1 MNRRHELGE
10 NFVNSKLLA
19 AALAFAIGASIA
31 VPAQAQTY
39 PDHAVRLIVSFPAGG
54 SVDTLGRIVAQK
66 LGDRW
71 NQSAFVEN
79 RAGAGGN
86 IGSGVAA
93 AAAPDGYTL
102 DFACQCVAANV
113 TIAPMRDFDPRT
125 NLDPIVLIA
134 TGQDVLMVPPDSPF
148 HSVKELVDH
157 AKAHP
162 GELNVASLGVGSS
175 SDLATALFSEV
186 TGITLQKVPYNSYGQ
201 AMTDLSAGRTSMWL
215 ATLGGALGQVQ
226 SGKVRALAVSG
237 STRSAQLPD
246 VATFD
251 ELGVPYGNDTSWYA
265 LFAPAGTPRDIV
277 AKINADTNLIL
288 ADADMKARAA
298 ALGYRLVGGTPEQ
311 LGAFLRADIDKW
323 ANVAKKGG
331 LAIQ

>member
-1 MNRRHELGE
+1 MMNRRHEMGE
-10 NFVNSKLLA
+10 NFVNSKWLA
-19 AALAFAIGASIA
+19 AGLAFAIGASVA
-31 VPAQAQTY
+31 VPVQAQTY

-66 LGDRW
+66 LGDKW

-125 NLDPIVLIA
+125 NLAPIVLIA
-134 TGQDVLMVPPDSPF
+134 TGQDVLLVPPDSPF

-237 STRSAQLPD
+237 ATRSAQRRD
-246 VATFD
+246 VRRTRR
-251 ELGVPYGNDTSWYA
+251 A
-265 LFAPAGTPRDIV
+265 LRQRYQLVCAVRTGRHAARDHL
-277 AKINADTNLIL
+277 KDQC
-288 ADADMKARAA
+288 R
-298 ALGYRLVGGTPEQ
+298 Y
-311 LGAFLRADIDKW
+311 
-323 ANVAKKGG
+323 
-331 LAIQ
+331 

>member
-1 MNRRHELGE
+1 MGK
-10 NFVNSKLLA
+10 NFVNAKLLTA
-19 AALAFAIGASIA
+19 TLAFAIGVSATLP
-31 VPAQAQTY
+31 VRAQNY
-39 PDHAVRLIVSFPAGG
+39 PDRAVRLIVSFPAGG

-66 LGDRW
+66 LGDAW
-71 NQSAFVEN
+71 KQSAFVEN
-79 RAGAGGN
+79 RPGGGGN
-86 IGSGVAA
+86 IGSTVAA

-113 TIAPMRDFDPRT
+113 TIAPMRDFDPRA
-125 NLDPIVLIA
+125 NLDPIVLVA
-134 TGQDVLMVPPDSPF
+134 TGQDVLLVPPDSPF
-148 HSVKELVDH
+148 HSVKNLIDY

-186 TGITLQKVPYNSYGQ
+186 TGVTLQKVPYNSYGQ
-201 AMTDLSAGRTSMWL
+201 AMTDLGAGRTAMWL

-226 SGKVRALAVSG
+226 AGKVRALAVSG
-237 STRSAQLPD
+237 SIRSAQLPD

-265 LFAPAGTPRDIV
+265 LFAPAGTARGIV
-277 AKINADTNLIL
+277 AKINADTNVIIG
-288 ADADMKARAA
+288 DADMKARAA

-311 LGAFLRADIDKW
+311 LGSFLRADIEKW
-323 ANVAKKGG
+323 QNVAKKGG
-331 LAIQ
+331 LSIQ